1 MDVPY
6 DRPYDINS
14 DSAPGSIND
23 SNLLGNINS
32 PDPNNKSWFLRTFGQ
47 LNKGALRGAIFSL
60 VASAIGAGCLTLPL
74 VFESQG
80 IILAVFLLAI
90 SIFISYYSL
99 ISIALAEEKHKKYNY
114 PALTEVV
121 LGMKWRYLLEISLIL
136 FVFGTIIAYQIMI
149 GFILPSIGNSLNID
163 ISGPSNRIAILCV
176 VNVLMT
182 PLSMFR
188 DLSSLR
194 FFTLFST
201 FSLALISL
209 LIIAEFPMYALE
221 SSLSGVN
228 WIKFDLKIINSFNL
242 CLFSVNCHSNFSQ
255 VQGELFN
262 TNIRRIKKVS
272 MRSMGALFFT
282 YFALGLFGYLST
294 IGNTPNLIIMRKAPK
309 MVSNDFLMVIGRV
322 LMVIILIVAVP
333 IGIPSCRRAIIK
345 LVFKQTGNDCPL
357 WM

>member
-1 MDVPY
+1 MG
-6 DRPYDINS
+6 DRFNINS
-14 DSAPGSIND
+14 ESISESLND
-23 SNLLGNINS
+23 SSYIKSINS
-32 PDPNNKSWFLRTFGQ
+32 PDSNNRSWFFRTFGQ
-47 LNKGALRGAIFSL
+47 LKKGALRGAIFSL

-80 IILAVFLLAI
+80 IILAVFLLAF
-90 SIFISYYSL
+90 SIFLSYYSL
-99 ISIALAEEKHKKYNY
+99 ISIASAEDKYKKYNY
-114 PALTEVV
+114 AALTEIV
-121 LGMKWRYLLEISLIL
+121 LGKNWRYILEISLIL

-149 GFILPSIGNSLNID
+149 GFIIPSIGNSLNID
-163 ISGPSNRIAILCV
+163 ISGQSNRIYILCI
-176 VNVLMT
+176 VNLLMT

-201 FSLALISL
+201 FSLVLISL
-209 LIIAEFPMYALE
+209 LIIAEFPLYALE
-221 SSLSGVN
+221 NSLSDVN
-228 WIKFDLKIINSFNL
+228 WVKFDLKIINSFNL

-262 TNIRRIKKVS
+262 ANIRRIKKVS

-294 IGNTPNLIIMRKAPK
+294 VGNTPNLIIMRKAPN
-309 MVSNDFLMVIGRV
+309 MVPNDFLMVIGRV

-333 IGIPSCRRAIIK
+333 IGIPSCRQAIIK
-345 LVFKQTGNDCPL
+345 LIFKKIVKDSPL